1 MLFTTSYQ
9 APFCRITMSSNGKQL
24 TGLWLDK
31 QESLTPSSFPLP
43 ENTTMS
49 DIFKPAETWLDCYF
63 EGKCPGFTP
72 DLTLDG
78 TPFQL
83 EVWNLLKTIPYGE
96 TVCYKDI
103 AREIA
108 RIRKIK
114 CMSAQAVGRA
124 IGQNPISLIIP
135 CHRVIGSNGNL
146 TGYAGGIHN
155 KLRLLTLEGVSPSRL
170 FMPGEKAYADYTE
183 VSLFRCK

>member
-1 MLFTTSYQ
+1 
-9 APFCRITMSSNGKQL
+9 MSSNGKQL

-31 QESLTPSSFPLP
+31 QESLAPNSFPLP
-43 ENTTMS
+43 EKTTIPG
-49 DIFKPAETWLDCYF
+49 IFKSVETWLDCYF
-63 EGKCPGFTP
+63 EGKCPDFTP
-72 DLTLDG
+72 DLILDG

-108 RIRKIK
+108 Q

-135 CHRVIGSNGNL
+135 CHRVIGSNGSL
-146 TGYAGGIHN
+146 TGYAGGIYN
-155 KLRLLTLEGVSPSRL
+155 KLRLLALEGINPSRL
-170 FMPGEKAYADYTE
+170 SMPSEKQSDYSET
-183 VSLFRCK
+183 SLFRCR

>member
-43 ENTTMS
+43 ENTTIS

-83 EVWNLLKTIPYGE
+83 EVWNLLTTIPYGE

-170 FMPGEKAYADYTE
+170 FMPGEKTN
-183 VSLFRCK
+183 

>member
-103 AREIA
+103 AWEIA

-135 CHRVIGSNGNL
+135 CHRVI
-146 TGYAGGIHN
+146 
-155 KLRLLTLEGVSPSRL
+155 
-170 FMPGEKAYADYTE
+170 
-183 VSLFRCK
+183 

>member
-103 AREIA
+103 AWEIA

-170 FMPGEKAYADYTE
+170 FMPGEKTN
-183 VSLFRCK
+183 

>member
-43 ENTTMS
+43 ENTTIS

-155 KLRLLTLEGVSPSRL
+155 KLRLLTLEGVSTSRL
-170 FMPGEKAYADYTE
+170 FMPGEKTN
-183 VSLFRCK
+183 

>member
-9 APFCRITMSSNGKQL
+9 APFCRITKSSNGKQL

-170 FMPGEKAYADYTE
+170 FMPGEKTN
-183 VSLFRCK
+183 

>member
-1 MLFTTSYQ
+1 
-9 APFCRITMSSNGKQL
+9 MSSNGKQL

-31 QESLTPSSFPLP
+31 QESFAPNSFPLP
-43 ENTTMS
+43 EKTTIPG
-49 DIFKPAETWLDCYF
+49 IFKSVETWLDCYF
-63 EGKCPGFTP
+63 EGKCPDFTP
-72 DLTLDG
+72 DLILDG

-108 RIRKIK
+108 QIRKIK

-135 CHRVIGSNGNL
+135 CHRVIGSNGSL
-146 TGYAGGIHN
+146 TGYAGGIYN
-155 KLRLLTLEGVSPSRL
+155 KLRLLALEGINPSRL
-170 FMPGEKAYADYTE
+170 SMPSEKQSDYSE
-183 VSLFRCK
+183 PSLFRCR

>member
-1 MLFTTSYQ
+1 
-9 APFCRITMSSNGKQL
+9 
-24 TGLWLDK
+24 
-31 QESLTPSSFPLP
+31 
-43 ENTTMS
+43 MS

-103 AREIA
+103 AWEIA

>member
-9 APFCRITMSSNGKQL
+9 APFCKITMSSNGRQL

-31 QESLTPSSFPLP
+31 QELFTPSLSSLP
-43 ENTTMS
+43 ETAAMP
-49 DIFKPAETWLDCYF
+49 DIFKQVQTWLDCYF
-63 EGKCPGFTP
+63 EGKCPDFTP
-72 DLTLDG
+72 DLLLNG

-108 RIRKIK
+108 RTRKIK

-146 TGYAGGIHN
+146 TGYAGGIYN
-155 KLRLLTLEGVSPSRL
+155 KLRLLTLEGIDPSHL
-170 FMPGEKAYADYTE
+170 FIPSSKSTY
-183 VSLFRCK
+183 

>member
-43 ENTTMS
+43 ENTTIS

-170 FMPGEKAYADYTE
+170 FMPGEKTN
-183 VSLFRCK
+183 

>member
-43 ENTTMS
+43 ENTTIS

-83 EVWNLLKTIPYGE
+83 EVWNLLTTIPYGE

-170 FMPGEKAYADYTE
+170 FMPGE
-183 VSLFRCK
+183 

>member
-1 MLFTTSYQ
+1 
-9 APFCRITMSSNGKQL
+9 MSSNGKQL

-31 QESLTPSSFPLP
+31 QESLAPNSFPLP
-43 ENTTMS
+43 EKTAIPG
-49 DIFKPAETWLDCYF
+49 IFKSVETWLDCYF
-63 EGKCPGFTP
+63 EGKCPDFTP
-72 DLTLDG
+72 DLILDG

-108 RIRKIK
+108 QIRKIK

-135 CHRVIGSNGNL
+135 CHRVIGSNGSL
-146 TGYAGGIHN
+146 TGYAGGIYN
-155 KLRLLTLEGVSPSRL
+155 KLRLLALEGINPSRL
-170 FMPGEKAYADYTE
+170 SMPSEKQSDYSET
-183 VSLFRCK
+183 SLFRCR

>member
-170 FMPGEKAYADYTE
+170 FMPGEKTN
-183 VSLFRCK
+183 